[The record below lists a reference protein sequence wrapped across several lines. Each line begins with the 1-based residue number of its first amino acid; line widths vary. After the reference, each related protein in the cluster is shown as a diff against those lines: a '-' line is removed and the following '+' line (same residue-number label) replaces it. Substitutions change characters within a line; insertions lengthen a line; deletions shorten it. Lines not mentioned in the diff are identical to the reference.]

1 MKNNYLLHFSLFMA
15 MLFVPVVAWGQTPKS
30 LDISQGSI
38 TITSAG
44 YKIGD
49 GNEQS
54 YKGAYTISG
63 TTTTNT
69 VTVSSGT
76 HNITLDGASIDV
88 STTEYSCAFAIAT
101 GAQVNLTLT
110 GENVL
115 QSGEEKAA
123 LNVPEVEGPV
133 ATLIIT
139 KESTGSLFAKG
150 GASAAGIGGNRHESA
165 GIITINGGHITAE
178 ALNFVGDPAGIGGGN
193 YGNAGTITITGGYV
207 YAYGSQKGI
216 GGGHRHDNPT
226 IGTQG
231 SITISGGVVVANGI
245 GTNERTQKIST
256 TITGGI
262 VFSTGLINNN
272 NERSWSGIIADGS
285 TIATIYPKNG
295 TGYTLAANDSI
306 PEGYTL
312 QIESG
317 KTLTVGEGNT
327 FTNKGTIQIQSGG
340 SLQNNGTMINEGT
353 LTNSGTFSGN
363 KIKPSLKLSASSG
376 STSYGVNHTFTYT
389 YNGDGEVS
397 VRSSNE
403 NIAKASVSGNTVT
416 VSPVGGGKATIT
428 VSAAEGN
435 LYASSIDQPYEV
447 EVTKATLTDGNF
459 TFSAPG
465 GLSYTG
471 QPLTFGPTV
480 TTQLS
485 VGDIIETYYKDNKGN
500 GLRSI
505 TDAGTYTVKIDVE
518 GSNNNNAATNIT
530 NLSWKITVDKAPLT
544 NADFTFTAPEN
555 LVYTGE
561 PLIVGTTV
569 TTELTVGTITEE
581 YYKDY
586 QKVDAVTD
594 AGTYT
599 VKINVEESGNNKPAT
614 GITGEGNKPWTF
626 TVAKKKIIITP
637 NPDQVLFTGWE
648 DGDIRYTTD
657 VEDIELLGAL
667 SIEENDDNTYKIV
680 NPATG
685 GLALS
690 EDDAKNYFLEF
701 TADVPIT
708 VYDVS
713 EAEVEA
719 TVTDGANGHGWANES
734 LTLKAPTGFVFTDAD
749 GSTSEGETKKFTAE
763 GDYYLQLATG
773 GEIYPHPL
781 PIDKTVP
788 LVPTAPDEGSLT
800 TKTATFTL
808 SDLLSGIA
816 SYTVSENGT
825 EIATWPVTKATTVG
839 EPSLVYTFTGTPG
852 STHTLDFKATDMAGN
867 EATSLVRFTLKS
879 NPYIPSYYDIFLESS
894 DSVRLSSGSTS
905 VLEGNSFTVTAEVA
919 EGYDPATLVVEYKR
933 GRSGVWRTLEA
944 DSNGKYRVR
953 SVYDDIYVR
962 ASVRRVG
969 DPTAVEGVPGGAS
982 RIWAVGSRIRIG
994 AARPVS
1000 VRVVSL
1006 GGHLVRSEQLPAGD
1020 SEIQG
1025 LPQGVYIVLLSDGSR
1040 GKVMVY

>member
-15 MLFVPVVAWGQTPKS
+15 MLLLPLAAWGQTTQS
-30 LDISQGSI
+30 LNIENGSI
-38 TITSAG
+38 TITSTG
-44 YKIGD
+44 YTIGN
-49 GNEQS
+49 GGEQAYS
-54 YKGAYTISG
+54 GAYTISG
-63 TTTTNT
+63 TTTSNT

-88 STTEYSCAFAIAT
+88 STTDNSCAFAIAAD
-101 GAQVNLTLT
+101 AQVNLTLT

-115 QSGEEKAA
+115 KSGLDKAA
-123 LNVPEVEGPV
+123 LNVPAE
-133 ATLIIT
+133 ATLVIT
-139 KESTGSLFAKG
+139 EESTGSLVANGGFKG
-150 GASAAGIGGNRHESA
+150 AGIGGNGGQAA
-165 GIITINGGHITAE
+165 GTITIQGGHIRAKGPDSTW
-178 ALNFVGDPAGIGGGN
+178 DPAGIGGGGW
-193 YGNAGTITITGGYV
+193 GNAGTISITGGYV
-207 YAYGSQKGI
+207 YAEGCKKGI
-216 GGGHRHDNPT
+216 GGGYVNT
-226 IGTQG
+226 EG

-245 GTNERTQKIST
+245 GTHNGDSKIFT

-262 VFSTGLINNN
+262 VFSTGSINKD
-272 NERSWSGIIADGS
+272 NENSWSGIIADDS
-285 TIATIYPKNG
+285 NTATIYPKDG

-317 KTLTVGEGNT
+317 KTLAVGEGNT
-327 FTNKGTIQIQSGG
+327 FTNKGTISIENGG
-340 SLQNNGTMINEGT
+340 TLQNNGTVINEGT
-353 LTNSGTFSGN
+353 LDIKGTVGGN
-363 KIKPSLKLSASSG
+363 KITPSLKLSASRG
-376 STSYGVNHTFTYT
+376 KTSYGVNHTFTYT
-389 YNGDGEVS
+389 YNGDGTVS
-397 VRSSNE
+397 AASSDGSTV
-403 NIAKASVSGNTVT
+403 SVSGNTVT
-416 VSPVGGGKATIT
+416 VSPVCAGNATIT
-428 VSAAEGN
+428 VSAAEGYR
-435 LYASSIDQPYEV
+435 YAATNQSYEV
-447 EVTKATLTDGNF
+447 EVTKAMLTNGNF
-459 TFSAPG
+459 TFNAPEGLYYIG
-465 GLSYTG
+465 G
-471 QPLTFGPTV
+471 PLTLGPTV

-485 VGDIIETYYKDNKGN
+485 VGDITEKYYKEGGTES
-500 GLRSI
+500 GLTQI
-505 TDAGTYTVKIDVE
+505 TDAGTYTVKIDVAD
-518 GSNNNNAATNIT
+518 SDNNNAVTNIT
-530 NLSWKITVDKAPLT
+530 NSLWKITVNKAPLT
-544 NADFTFTAPEN
+544 NANFTFTAPGN

-561 PLIVGTTV
+561 QLTVGTTV

-581 YYKDY
+581 YYKDGELMN
-586 QKVDAVTD
+586 DITD

-599 VKINVEESGNNKPAT
+599 VKINVSGNDNYNPAK
-614 GITGEGNKPWTF
+614 GITGDGGNAWTF
-626 TVAKKKIIITP
+626 TVAKKEIIITP
-637 NPDQVLFTGWE
+637 KSGQVLFNGGIGSKIDYGQSVQNVTLSG
-648 DGDIRYTTD
+648 
-657 VEDIELLGAL
+657 VL
-667 SIEENDDNTYKIV
+667 SIEKNTEENTYKIV
-680 NPATG
+680 NPAPG
-685 GLALS
+685 GLTLNGA
-690 EDDAKNYFLEF
+690 DAGNYFLTF
-701 TADVPIT
+701 TENVPIT

-734 LTLKAPTGFVFTDAD
+734 LTLQAPTGFVFTDE
-749 GSTSEGETKKFTAE
+749 GGKTSEGGEKVFE
-763 GDYYLQLATG
+763 DEDDYYLKLATG
-773 GEIYPHPL
+773 GDPYRHLL

-800 TKTATFTL
+800 TTTATFTL
-808 SDLLSGIA
+808 SDTRSGIA
-816 SYTVSENGT
+816 SYRVVENGR

-852 STHTLDFKATDMAGN
+852 STHTLNFEATDMAGN
-867 EATSLVRFTLKS
+867 VAISLVKFTLKS

-944 DSNGKYRVR
+944 DSNGMYRVR

-962 ASVRRVG
+962 ASVRRDG
-969 DPTAVEGVPGGAS
+969 DPTAVESVPGGAS

-1040 GKVMVY
+1040 GKVMIY